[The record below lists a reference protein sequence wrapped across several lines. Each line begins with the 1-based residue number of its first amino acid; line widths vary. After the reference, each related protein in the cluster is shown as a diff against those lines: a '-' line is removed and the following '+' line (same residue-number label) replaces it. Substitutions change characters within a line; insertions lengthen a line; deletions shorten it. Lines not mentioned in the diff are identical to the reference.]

1 MNESPTT
8 RIVIVDEHLLF
19 REGLKRM
26 LEDEP
31 GFAVVGNASEPA
43 EAVRTTQEWKPDV
56 LIAGLSGRP
65 LVRMMQ
71 MLRNLPANG
80 HMVRTLVLTT
90 TAEATRMIE
99 VLQLGAAG
107 IVLRESSSHELLKS
121 IRRLLADQTC
131 SDRQRMSGVLEAP
144 RDVPAMLAPVRD
156 ERPFGLTP
164 REQDIVGRVAR
175 GESNKTI
182 AQRFSIAEVTVK
194 HHLTRIYDKT
204 GVVTRLELAV
214 FAINHELT

>member
-1 MNESPTT
+1 MNDSPTT

-43 EAVRTTQEWKPDV
+43 EAVRTTQDWKPDL

-71 MLRNLPANG
+71 MLRSLPANG

-90 TAEATRMIE
+90 TAQATRMLE

-107 IVLRESSSHELLKS
+107 IVLRESSSQELLKS
-121 IRRLLADQTC
+121 IRRLLADQAC
-131 SDRQRMSGVLEAP
+131 IDRQRMAGAP
-144 RDVPAMLAPVRD
+144 RDVSTLLGPLRD

-182 AQRFSIAEVTVK
+182 AERFSIAEVTVK

>member
-107 IVLRESSSHELLKS
+107 IVLRESSSQELLKS
-121 IRRLLADQTC
+121 IRRLLADQAC

>member
-1 MNESPTT
+1 MNDSPTT

-43 EAVRTTQEWKPDV
+43 EAVRTTQEWKPDL

-71 MLRNLPANG
+71 MLRSLPANG

-90 TAEATRMIE
+90 TAEATRMLE

-107 IVLRESSSHELLKS
+107 IVLRESSWQELLKS
-121 IRRLLADQTC
+121 IRRLLPDQAC
-131 SDRQRMSGVLEAP
+131 IDRQRMSGVLEAP
-144 RDVPAMLAPVRD
+144 RNVSAMLAPVRD

>member
-1 MNESPTT
+1 MNDSPTT

-43 EAVRTTQEWKPDV
+43 EAVRTTQEWKPDL

-71 MLRNLPANG
+71 MLRGLPANG

-90 TAEATRMIE
+90 TAEAARMLE

-107 IVLRESSSHELLKS
+107 IVLRESSSQDLLKS
-121 IRRLLADQTC
+121 IRRLLADHAWIE
-131 SDRQRMSGVLEAP
+131 RQRASGVLEAP
-144 RDVPAMLAPVRD
+144 RHEPAVLGPMRD

-182 AQRFSIAEVTVK
+182 AERFSIAEVTVK

-214 FAINHELT
+214 FAINHELA

>member
-1 MNESPTT
+1 MNDSPTT

-31 GFAVVGNASEPA
+31 DFAVVGNASEPDD
-43 EAVRTTQEWKPDV
+43 AVRAAQEWKPDV

-71 MLRNLPANG
+71 MLRRLPANG
-80 HMVRTLVLTT
+80 HPVRTLVLTT
-90 TAEATRMIE
+90 TAEATRMVE

-107 IVLRESSSHELLKS
+107 IVLRESSSQQLLKS
-121 IRRLLADQTC
+121 IRRVLADRHAIEGQ
-131 SDRQRMSGVLEAP
+131 QMIGVLDP
-144 RDVPAMLAPVRD
+144 IRDSAAAVPPTPGA
-156 ERPFGLTP
+156 RPFGLTA
-164 REQDIVGRVAR
+164 RELDIVAAIAR
-175 GESNKTI
+175 GESNRTI
-182 AQRFSIAEVTVK
+182 AKRFSIAEVTVK
-194 HHLTRIYDKT
+194 HHLTRIFDKT
-204 GVVTRLELAV
+204 SVLSRLELAV

>member
-43 EAVRTTQEWKPDV
+43 EAVRTTQEWKPDL

-71 MLRNLPANG
+71 MLRSLPANG

-107 IVLRESSSHELLKS
+107 IVLRESSSQELLKS
-121 IRRLLADQTC
+121 IRRLLADQAC

-144 RDVPAMLAPVRD
+144 RNVSAMLAPVRD